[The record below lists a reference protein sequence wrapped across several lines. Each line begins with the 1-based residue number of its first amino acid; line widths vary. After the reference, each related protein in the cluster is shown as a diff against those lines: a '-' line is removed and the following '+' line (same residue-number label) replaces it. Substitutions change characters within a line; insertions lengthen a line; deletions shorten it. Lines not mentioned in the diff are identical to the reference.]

1 MAQLMAWNGQARF
14 EPHRTQLSKL
24 RQRSITSKLPL
35 GSQAHVTELSRSAMG
50 MNECCKVVVCFLFFQ
65 CGISFTPQSGGLCL
79 TLILFYIKSQ
89 VRWGESVKEN
99 TALKIKTNKILNPN
113 RIDCDKHCAGGV
125 IRHWKGCG
133 VSSSWL

>member
-50 MNECCKVVVCFLFFQ
+50 MNECCKVVV
-65 CGISFTPQSGGLCL
+65 
-79 TLILFYIKSQ
+79 
-89 VRWGESVKEN
+89 RWGESVKEN

-113 RIDCDKHCAGGV
+113 RIDCDKHCAGGI
-125 IRHWKGCG
+125 IRHWRGCG